1 MKTITRMSLLFCI
14 ILLLSCGIRQTQW
27 SVQSPDGQLEIQ
39 IDLKAAAGDTNQIG
53 MLSYRVVYRGEA
65 EQTVIEPSPLGIQ
78 RSDQMFYRNLNYAGQ
93 SERTLNQSYTLV
105 TGKQLAHEVECREL
119 TLELVNDQ
127 DAPVNVVFR
136 AYNDGIAFKY
146 VFPDHSDSLFTVERE
161 WSSFNLPDAGRAWL
175 QPYDTLGV
183 WSPAYEYGYIRDLSI
198 GDPPPLSTGWGF
210 PALFQADSMWVL
222 LTESNLDTG
231 YCGVHLAA
239 DAPDGLYRIEFPHDW
254 EAYGM
259 WDRTPSSTLPW
270 ETPWRLAVIGD
281 DLGAIVESNLVTH
294 LADEPE
300 LKDTDWIKPG
310 KSSWSWWGDHSSGRN
325 YDKLRDYV
333 DLAADMGWNYSL
345 VDADWH
351 IMQGGTIQEL
361 VAYADRRDVGILLWY
376 NSGGP
381 HTRVLNAG
389 PRDLMYD
396 RETRRREMQ
405 KISDWGVKGI
415 KVDFFQSD
423 KQEVINLYIDIFE
436 DAADF
441 NLVVNT
447 HGCTIPRGWHRTY
460 PNVLS
465 MESVRGAELYSYP
478 PFSERAVWLNSVY
491 PFTRNVI
498 GPMDYTPVTFSD
510 YSPETP
516 HLTSYA
522 HELALSV
529 VFQCGIQHIA
539 DRIEGLQQVPEDVAG
554 FLKTVP
560 VSWDETF
567 FIDGYPGRCMVL
579 ARRKGDVYYVA
590 GINGEF
596 AEKSKALDLSFL
608 GDQEYRMQL
617 FTDGRTSRSFGSIEE
632 TVNHDSK
639 INVKLLSAG
648 GFAGTLKPVE

>member
-1 MKTITRMSLLFCI
+1 MKIMIRLSLLICVA
-14 ILLLSCGIRQTQW
+14 LLLSCGMRPTQW
-27 SVQSPDGQLEIQ
+27 SVQSPDGRLEIQ
-39 IDLKAAAGDTNQIG
+39 IDLRAAAGDTHQPG
-53 MLSYRVVYRGEA
+53 MLSYQVVYHGDDVR
-65 EQTVIEPSPLGIQ
+65 TVIESSPLGIQ
-78 RSDQMFYRNLNYAGQ
+78 RADQTFYTHLNYAGQ
-93 SERTLNQSYTLV
+93 SERMLNQSYTLI
-105 TGKQLAHEVECREL
+105 TGKQLQHEVECREL

-127 DAPVNVVFR
+127 TAPVNVVFR
-136 AYNDGIAFKY
+136 AYNDGIAYKY
-146 VFPDHSDSLFTVERE
+146 VFPEQSDSLYTVERE
-161 WSSFNLPDAGRAWL
+161 WSSFNLPNEGRAWL

-183 WSPAYEYGYIRDLSI
+183 WSPAYEYGYIKDLSI

-210 PALFQADSMWVL
+210 PALFEADSLWVL
-222 LTESNLDTG
+222 LSETNLDSG
-231 YCGVHLAA
+231 YCGAHLSAE
-239 DAPDGLYRIEFPHDW
+239 APDGLYRIEFPHDW

-281 DLGAIVESNLVTH
+281 DLGTVVESNLVTH
-294 LADEPE
+294 LADESVLE
-300 LKDTDWIKPG
+300 NTDWIEPG
-310 KSSWSWWGDHSSGRN
+310 KASWSWWGDHSSGRN
-325 YDKLRDYV
+325 YDKLKEYV
-333 DLAADMGWNYSL
+333 DLAADMGWTYSL

-351 IMQGGTIQEL
+351 IMEGGTIEEL
-361 VAYADRRDVGILLWY
+361 VEYANSRDVGILLWY

-381 HTRVLNAG
+381 HTRVMNAG

-396 RETRRREMQ
+396 RKIRRREMQ

-423 KQEVINLYIDIFE
+423 KQQVIDLYIDIFK

-460 PNVLS
+460 PNALS

-478 PFSERAVWLNSVY
+478 PYAERAVWLNSVY

-516 HLTSYA
+516 HVTSYA

-539 DRIEGLQQVPEDVAG
+539 DRIAGLQKVPQEVRG
-554 FLKTVP
+554 FLKQVP
-560 VSWDETF
+560 VSWDDTRF
-567 FIDGYPGRCMVL
+567 VDGYPGRSVVL
-579 ARRKGDVYYVA
+579 ARLKDGVYYLA

-596 AEKSKALDLSFL
+596 NEKSMSLDLDFL
-608 GDQEYRMQL
+608 DDQEYKLNL
-617 FTDGRTSRSFGSIEE
+617 FTDGMNKRSFGSINERVTRDSQI
-632 TVNHDSK
+632 TVT
-639 INVKLLSAG
+639 LLSAG
-648 GFAGTLKPVE
+648 GFAGTLTPVE